1 MISIQECL
9 EMRFNGIESYLW
21 IVLEQTYLILLMNN
35 RDLKILLIQKKIL
48 IQKYLKTLSNKVS
61 KICTVQNLI

>member
-35 RDLKILLIQKKIL
+35 RDLEILLIQKKIL
-48 IQKYLKTLSNKVS
+48 IQKYLKYSNKVS
-61 KICTVQNLI
+61 KCTVQNLI